1 MGHIVHNSRSAF
13 ILPSFRVI
21 TADYQPH
28 RWNPTDKATF
38 PTKHTYIKN
47 VEKRKRFILS
57 KKPIA
62 KFHPHQVTGAS
73 QRASQPS
80 QESGRIQINNFQLFW
95 GGEKWSHSVQNC
107 TLQNRVV
114 FYNQDAV
121 FWAWAIPKQ
130 TITLPEERR
139 RKQRNIRPYN
149 YVIASLN
156 YNTRFD
162 VVPWILISW
171 TKPGFTAVDAFVTQ
185 YHTKQVCTAFLLW
198 MFWCYCLHKF
208 ILISFPSKN
217 SSLSSMLEA

>member
-1 MGHIVHNSRSAF
+1 M
-13 ILPSFRVI
+13 
-21 TADYQPH
+21 
-28 RWNPTDKATF
+28 
-38 PTKHTYIKN
+38 
-47 VEKRKRFILS
+47 S

-62 KFHPHQVTGAS
+62 KFHPHQMTG
-73 QRASQPS
+73 ASQPS
-80 QESGRIQINNFQLFW
+80 QESGRIQINYFQLL
-95 GGEKWSHSVQNC
+95 GGAEWSHSVQHC

-139 RKQRNIRPYN
+139 RKQGNIRPYN

-162 VVPWILISW
+162 VVPWILISR
-171 TKPGFTAVDAFVTQ
+171 TKPGFTAVGAFVTQ
-185 YHTKQVCTAFLLW
+185 YHTKLVCAFLLW